1 VIADN
6 REAGKTASMRGRGE
20 SGGSVETARPLAG
33 KVVIVTRAAAQ
44 AGPFHT
50 LLEAAGAEVVLL
62 PTIVIEPPDSWAPLD
77 AALAR
82 AGEYRWVIFTSVNG
96 VTMTRRRLTESGRG
110 AEALGGARVAAI
122 GPATAEALA
131 GWGLGAA
138 VVPDEYVAE
147 GLAARLRGLLAAGD
161 RVLLPRAAETRDLL
175 VRELEGMGARV
186 DEVAAYRTR
195 PALQRAA
202 EVRLLLERGGV
213 DVVTFTSSS
222 TVRHFA
228 ALFAPGELPRLLRG
242 AQVACIGP
250 ITRATAAELGLDTAI
265 MPGEYTIP
273 ALAEAIVAHY
283 GRATRS

>member
-1 VIADN
+1 MIADN

-50 LLEAAGAEVVLL
+50 LLEAAGADVVLL

-96 VTMTRRRLTESGRG
+96 VTMTRRRLAESGRG

-202 EVRLLLERGGV
+202 EVRFLLERGGV

-242 AQVACIGP
+242 AQLACIGP

>member
-1 VIADN
+1 MIADN

-44 AGPFHT
+44 AGPFHA
-50 LLEAAGAEVVLL
+50 LLEAAGADVVLL
-62 PTIVIEPPDSWAPLD
+62 PTIVIEPPDSWVQLD

-96 VTMTRRRLTESGRG
+96 VTMTRRRLAESGRG

>member
-1 VIADN
+1 V
-6 REAGKTASMRGRGE
+6 E
-20 SGGSVETARPLAG
+20 SARPLTG

-44 AGPFHT
+44 AGPFHD
-50 LLEAAGAEVVLL
+50 LLEAAGAQVVLV
-62 PTIVIEPPDSWAPLD
+62 PTIAIEPPDSWAPLD
-77 AALAR
+77 AALAQ

-96 VTMTRRRLTESGRG
+96 VTMTRRRLAAGGRG
-110 AEALGGARVAAI
+110 AETFRAARVAAI

-131 GWGLGAA
+131 DWGLDAA

-195 PALQRAA
+195 PAVQSAA
-202 EVRLLLERGGV
+202 ELRLLLERGGA

-242 AQVACIGP
+242 ARVACIGP
-250 ITRATAAELGLDTAI
+250 ITRATAAEHGLDTAI

-273 ALAEAIVAHY
+273 ALAGAIAAHF

>member
-1 VIADN
+1 
-6 REAGKTASMRGRGE
+6 ME
-20 SGGSVETARPLAG
+20 SARPLTG

-44 AGPFHT
+44 AGPFHD
-50 LLEAAGAEVVLL
+50 LLEAAGAQVVLI

-96 VTMTRRRLTESGRG
+96 VTMTRRRLAAGGRG
-110 AEALGGARVAAI
+110 AEAFRAARVAAI

-131 GWGLGAA
+131 DWGLDAA

-175 VRELEGMGARV
+175 VRELEGMGAQV

-195 PALQRAA
+195 PAVQSAPEL
-202 EVRLLLERGGV
+202 RLLLERGGA

-242 AQVACIGP
+242 ARVACIGP
-250 ITRATAAELGLDTAI
+250 ITRATAAEHGLDTAI

-273 ALAEAIVAHY
+273 ALAGAIAAHY

>member
-1 VIADN
+1 MSEDYL
-6 REAGKTASMRGRGE
+6 EEGKAAVMRGRGE
-20 SGGSVETARPLAG
+20 SGGTVETARPLAG

-44 AGPFHT
+44 AGPLHD
-50 LLEAAGAEVVLL
+50 LLEAAGAQVVLV

-82 AGEYRWVIFTSVNG
+82 AAEYRWVIFTSVNG
-96 VTMTRRRLTESGRG
+96 VAMTRRRLAEGGRG
-110 AEALGGARVAAI
+110 ADVFAAARVAAI

-131 GWGLGAA
+131 DWGLGAA

-175 VRELEGMGARV
+175 VRELEGMGTRV

-195 PALQRAA
+195 PAAQGAA
-202 EVRLLLERGGV
+202 ELRLLLERGGA

-228 ALFAPGELPRLLRG
+228 ALFEAGELPPLLRRV
-242 AQVACIGP
+242 QVACIGP
-250 ITRATAAELGLDTAI
+250 ITRATAAEHGLDTAI
-265 MPGEYTIP
+265 MPGDYTIP
-273 ALAEAIVAHY
+273 ALAAAIAAHY
-283 GRATRS
+283 ERATRS

>member
-1 VIADN
+1 
-6 REAGKTASMRGRGE
+6 MRGRGE
-20 SGGSVETARPLAG
+20 SGGTVETVRPLAG

-44 AGPFHT
+44 AGPFRD
-50 LLEAAGAEVVLL
+50 LLEAAGAQVVLA
-62 PTIVIEPPDSWAPLD
+62 PTIVIEPPDSWASLD

-96 VTMTRRRLTESGRG
+96 VAMTRRRLAERGRG
-110 AEALGGARVAAI
+110 AEVFGAARVAAI
-122 GPATAEALA
+122 GPATAEALSD
-131 GWGLGAA
+131 WGLDAA

-147 GLAARLRGLLAAGD
+147 GLAARLRGLLGPGD

-175 VRELEGMGARV
+175 VRELEGAGARV

-195 PALQRAA
+195 PAAPRGAELRA
-202 EVRLLLERGGV
+202 LLDRGGA

-242 AQVACIGP
+242 ARVACIGP
-250 ITRATAAELGLDTAI
+250 ITRATAAEHGLDTVI
-265 MPGEYTIP
+265 MPTEYTIP
-273 ALAEAIVAHY
+273 ALARAIAAHY
-283 GRATRS
+283 GPATRS